1 VVSKGRRADPT
12 LSLPADRARMGTA
25 RLVIALPGGATRS
38 VALGEALARG
48 PVVIGSDPEQADVA
62 IDDPHVSARHCELSF
77 SPVGIKVV
85 DLDSRNGT
93 KVQGIAVHGALLE
106 PGVVITVGT
115 TQIRFEE
122 DDDDDEAD
130 ASASS
135 NELDLEGPSRFGDA
149 LGHSAAMRRVFGVLQ
164 RIAPTDLTI
173 TILGETGT
181 GKDVL
186 ARAIHDASPRRT
198 APFVVFDCGAAAPTL
213 IENHLFGHERGA
225 FTGAVDQRR
234 GAFEQADGGTLFLDE
249 IGELSLDLQPKLLR
263 VLEQRR
269 VARLGSTAERPV
281 DVRIVC
287 ATNRELEREVAAG
300 RFRQDLFFRV
310 NVAVVR
316 LPPLRERREDLVP
329 LIQLFAG
336 HTRGRP
342 TGSSPVM
349 GSRDREETERGGLEV
364 SAEAVGILTSYDWPG
379 NVRELRN
386 VIQSAAAVSDGRLL
400 RPRDF
405 ILFSGQTR
413 APTLDGLPLAGRT
426 LESIECAAIRQTLQ
440 QFAGNKTQAA
450 RALGIA
456 PSTLYAKLK
465 KYALE

>member
-1 VVSKGRRADPT
+1 MTKGRRADET
-12 LSLPADRARMGTA
+12 LSMPAARGQMGSA
-25 RLVIALPGGATRS
+25 RLAITSAGGAVRR
-38 VALGEALARG
+38 VPLGAALERG
-48 PVVIGSDPEQADVA
+48 AVVIGSDAEQADVH
-62 IDDPHVSARHCELSF
+62 IDDLHVSARHCELTTIAAG
-77 SPVGIKVV
+77 VKLR
-85 DLDSRNGT
+85 DLESRNGT
-93 KVQGIAVHGALLE
+93 KVQGIAVDSALLE
-106 PGVVITVGT
+106 PGVVITIGT
-115 TQIRFEE
+115 TQIVFEE
-122 DDDDDEAD
+122 EAAEEEDEEEAG
-130 ASASS
+130 
-135 NELDLEGPSRFGDA
+135 EEVLDLEGPSRFGDA
-149 LGHSAAMRRVFGVLQ
+149 LGHSTAMRRVFGVLQ
-164 RIAPTDLTI
+164 RLAPTDLTI

-186 ARAIHDASPRRT
+186 ARAIHEASPRRS

-213 IENHLFGHERGA
+213 IESQLFGHERGA

-269 VARLGSTAERPV
+269 VARLGSQTERPV

-287 ATNRELEREVAAG
+287 ATNRELAREVSIG
-300 RFRQDLFFRV
+300 QFRQDLFFRV
-310 NVAVVR
+310 NAAVVR
-316 LPPLRERREDLVP
+316 LPPLRERPEDLVP
-329 LIQLFAG
+329 LIQHFAG
-336 HTRGRP
+336 Q
-342 TGSSPVM
+342 M
-349 GSRDREETERGGLEV
+349 EGLEV
-364 SAEAVGILTSYDWPG
+364 SPDALGILTSYDWPG

-386 VIQSAAAVSDGRLL
+386 VISSASAVSDGKLL
-400 RPRDF
+400 KPRDF

-426 LESIECAAIRQTLQ
+426 LESIESAAIRQTLQ

>member
-1 VVSKGRRADPT
+1 MTKGRRADPT
-12 LSLPADRARMGTA
+12 LSLPAERVGSGSA
-25 RLVIALPGGATRS
+25 RLVVGFGTPSARTIPLGQALPH
-38 VALGEALARG
+38 G
-48 PVVIGSDPEQADVA
+48 PVVVGSDPHQATVVV
-62 IDDPHVSARHCELSF
+62 DDPHVSARHCEISLI
-77 SPVGIKVV
+77 PAGIKLV

-93 KVQGIAVHGALLE
+93 KVHGIAVNSALLE
-106 PGVVITVGT
+106 PGVVITIGT

-122 DDDDDEAD
+122 DAVESEEDED
-130 ASASS
+130 ATDGDA
-135 NELDLEGPSRFGDA
+135 LALEGPSQFGDA
-149 LGHSAAMRRVFGVLQ
+149 LGHSPPMRRVFGVLQ
-164 RIAPTDLTI
+164 RIAPTDLSI

-186 ARAIHDASPRRT
+186 ARAIHDASPRRS
-198 APFVVFDCGAAAPTL
+198 APFAVFDCGAAAPTL
-213 IENHLFGHERGA
+213 IESQLFGHERGA
-225 FTGAVDQRR
+225 FTGAVDERR
-234 GAFEQADGGTLFLDE
+234 GAFEQAHGGTLFLDE
-249 IGELSLDLQPKLLR
+249 IGELSIDLQPKLLR
-263 VLEQRR
+263 VLEQKR
-269 VARLGSTAERPV
+269 VGRLGSQTERPI

-316 LPPLRERREDLVP
+316 LPPLRDRREDLVP
-329 LIQLFAG
+329 LIQLFA
-336 HTRGRP
+336 
-342 TGSSPVM
+342 SL
-349 GSRDREETERGGLEV
+349 TEGLEV
-364 SAEAVGILTSYDWPG
+364 SPEAFGILTSYDWPG

-386 VIQSAAAVSDGRLL
+386 VIQSAAAVSDGKLL

-405 ILFSGQTR
+405 ILFSGSHR

-426 LESIECAAIRQTLQ
+426 LESIESAAIRQTLQ
-440 QFAGNKTQAA
+440 QFSGNKTQAA

>member
-1 VVSKGRRADPT
+1 MTKGRRADPT
-12 LSLPADRARMGTA
+12 LSLPAERVGSGSA
-25 RLVIALPGGATRS
+25 RLVVGFGTPSARTIALGQ
-38 VALGEALARG
+38 ALPHG
-48 PVVIGSDPEQADVA
+48 PVVVGSDPHQATVV
-62 IDDPHVSARHCELSF
+62 INDPHVSARHCEISLI
-77 SPVGIKVV
+77 PAGIKLV

-93 KVQGIAVHGALLE
+93 KVQGIAVNSALLE
-106 PGVVITVGT
+106 PGVIITIGT

-122 DDDDDEAD
+122 EAGDGEEEEEDDDDGAAG
-130 ASASS
+130 ASD
-135 NELDLEGPSRFGDA
+135 LDMEGPSSFGDA
-149 LGHSAAMRRVFGVLQ
+149 LGHSPAMRRVFGVLR
-164 RIAPTDLTI
+164 RIAPTDLSI

-181 GKDVL
+181 GKDVM
-186 ARAIHDASPRRT
+186 ARAIHQASPRRS

-213 IENHLFGHERGA
+213 IESQLFGHERGA
-225 FTGAVDQRR
+225 FTGAVDERR
-234 GAFEQADGGTLFLDE
+234 GAFEQAHGGTLFLDE

-269 VARLGSTAERPV
+269 VGRLGSQTERAV

-316 LPPLRERREDLVP
+316 LPPLRDRREDLVP

-336 HTRGRP
+336 LT
-342 TGSSPVM
+342 V
-349 GSRDREETERGGLEV
+349 GLEV
-364 SAEAVGILTSYDWPG
+364 SPEALGILTSYDWPG

-386 VIQSAAAVSDGRLL
+386 VIQSAAAVSDGKVL

-405 ILFSGQTR
+405 ILFSGQHR

-426 LESIECAAIRQTLQ
+426 LESIESAAIRQTLH

>member
-1 VVSKGRRADPT
+1 MTKGRRADET
-12 LSLPADRARMGTA
+12 LSMPAARGQMGSA
-25 RLVIALPGGATRS
+25 RLVITTAGGAVRK
-38 VALGEALARG
+38 VPLGDALARG
-48 PVVIGSDPEQADVA
+48 AVVIGSDPEQADVH
-62 IDDPHVSARHCELSF
+62 IDDLHVSARHCELTTIAAG
-77 SPVGIKVV
+77 VKLR
-85 DLDSRNGT
+85 DLESRNGT
-93 KVQGIAVHGALLE
+93 KVQGIAVDSALLE
-106 PGVVITVGT
+106 PGVVITIGT
-115 TQIRFEE
+115 TTIAFEE
-122 DDDDDEAD
+122 EDGDEEDEDDATEGD
-130 ASASS
+130 A
-135 NELDLEGPSRFGDA
+135 LDLEGPSRFGDA
-149 LGHSAAMRRVFGVLQ
+149 LGHSSAMRRVFGVLQ
-164 RIAPTDLTI
+164 RLAPTDLTI

-186 ARAIHDASPRRT
+186 ARAIHEASPRKS

-213 IENHLFGHERGA
+213 IESHLFGHERGA

-269 VARLGSTAERPV
+269 VGRLGSQTERPV

-287 ATNRELEREVAAG
+287 ATNRELAREVATG
-300 RFRQDLFFRV
+300 QFRQDLFFRV
-310 NVAVVR
+310 NAAVVR

-329 LIQLFAG
+329 LIQHFA
-336 HTRGRP
+336 
-342 TGSSPVM
+342 SQM
-349 GSRDREETERGGLEV
+349 EGLEV
-364 SAEAVGILTSYDWPG
+364 TPDALGILTSYDWPG

-386 VIQSAAAVSDGRLL
+386 VIASASAVSDGKLL

-426 LESIECAAIRQTLQ
+426 LESIEGAAIRQTLQ
-440 QFAGNKTQAA
+440 QCAGNKTQAA

>member
-1 VVSKGRRADPT
+1 MTKGRRADPT
-12 LSLPADRARMGTA
+12 LSLPAERVGSGSA
-25 RLVIALPGGATRS
+25 RLVVGFGTPSARTIPLGQALPH
-38 VALGEALARG
+38 G
-48 PVVIGSDPEQADVA
+48 PVVVGSDPHQATVV
-62 IDDPHVSARHCELSF
+62 IDDPHVSARHCEISLI
-77 SPVGIKVV
+77 PAGIKLV

-93 KVQGIAVHGALLE
+93 KVHGIAVNSALLE
-106 PGVVITVGT
+106 PGVVITIGT

-122 DDDDDEAD
+122 DAVDSDEDEDSTDGD
-130 ASASS
+130 A
-135 NELDLEGPSRFGDA
+135 LGFEGPSRFGDA
-149 LGHSAAMRRVFGVLQ
+149 LGHSPAMRRVFGVLQ
-164 RIAPTDLTI
+164 RIAPTDLSI

-186 ARAIHDASPRRT
+186 ARAIHDASPRRS

-213 IENHLFGHERGA
+213 IESQLFGHERGA
-225 FTGAVDQRR
+225 FTGAVDERR
-234 GAFEQADGGTLFLDE
+234 GAFEQAHGGTLFLDE
-249 IGELSLDLQPKLLR
+249 IGELSIDLQPKLLR
-263 VLEQRR
+263 VLEQKR
-269 VARLGSTAERPV
+269 VGRLGSQTERPI

-316 LPPLRERREDLVP
+316 LPPLRDRREDLVP
-329 LIQLFAG
+329 LIQLFA
-336 HTRGRP
+336 
-342 TGSSPVM
+342 SL
-349 GSRDREETERGGLEV
+349 TEGLEV
-364 SAEAVGILTSYDWPG
+364 SPEAFGILTSYDWPG

-386 VIQSAAAVSDGRLL
+386 VIQSAAAVSDGKLL

-405 ILFSGQTR
+405 ILFSGSHR

-426 LESIECAAIRQTLQ
+426 LESIESAAIRQTLQ

>member
-1 VVSKGRRADPT
+1 MTKGRRADET
-12 LSLPADRARMGTA
+12 LSLPAQRPPTGSAM
-25 RLVIALPGGATRS
+25 LVITSSGGAVRR
-38 VALGEALARG
+38 VPLGEELAQG
-48 PVVIGSDPEQADVA
+48 PVVIGSDAEQADVHV
-62 IDDPHVSARHCELSF
+62 DDLHVSARHCELSTI
-77 SPVGIKVV
+77 PAGVKLR
-85 DLDSRNGT
+85 DLESRNGT
-93 KVQGIAVHGALLE
+93 KVQGIAVDSALLE
-106 PGVVITVGT
+106 PGMVITIGT
-115 TQIRFEE
+115 TQIKFEE
-122 DDDDDEAD
+122 DAGEDSEEDEATEGD
-130 ASASS
+130 A
-135 NELDLEGPSRFGDA
+135 LGLEGPSRFGDA
-149 LGHSAAMRRVFGVLQ
+149 LGHSAAMRRVFAVLQ
-164 RIAPTDLTI
+164 RLAPTDLTI

-186 ARAIHDASPRRT
+186 ARAIHAASPRRS

-213 IENHLFGHERGA
+213 IESQLFGHERGA

-269 VARLGSTAERPV
+269 VGRLGSQTERPV

-287 ATNRELEREVAAG
+287 ATNRELAREVATG
-300 RFRQDLFFRV
+300 QFRQDLFFRV
-310 NVAVVR
+310 NVAVVS
-316 LPPLRERREDLVP
+316 LPPLRERPEDLVP
-329 LIQLFAG
+329 LIQHFAG
-336 HTRGRP
+336 Q
-342 TGSSPVM
+342 
-349 GSRDREETERGGLEV
+349 TEGLEV
-364 SAEAVGILTSYDWPG
+364 SPEALGILTSYDWPG

-386 VIQSAAAVSDGRLL
+386 VISSAAAVSDGKLL

-426 LESIECAAIRQTLQ
+426 LESIESAAIRQTLQ

>member
-1 VVSKGRRADPT
+1 MTKGRRADQT
-12 LSLPADRARMGTA
+12 LSMPAQRARMGSA
-25 RLVIALPGGATRS
+25 QLVITTAGGPPRT
-38 VALGEALARG
+38 VPLGEALASG
-48 PVVIGSDPEQADVA
+48 AVVIGSDPEQADVA
-62 IDDPHVSARHCELSF
+62 VDDLHVSARHCELTTIHAG
-77 SPVGIKVV
+77 VKLA
-85 DLDSRNGT
+85 DLGSRNGT
-93 KVQGIAVHGALLE
+93 KVQGIAVHSALLE
-106 PGVVITVGT
+106 PGVVITIGT
-115 TQIRFEE
+115 TEIRFEE
-122 DDDDDEAD
+122 AAGEDAAEEDAGEGDD
-130 ASASS
+130 
-135 NELDLEGPSRFGDA
+135 LDLEGPSRFGDA
-149 LGHSAAMRRVFGVLQ
+149 IGHSNAMRRVFGVLQ

-186 ARAIHDASPRRT
+186 ARAIHEASPRRS

-213 IENHLFGHERGA
+213 IESQLFGHERGA
-225 FTGAVDQRR
+225 FTGAVDLRR
-234 GAFEQADGGTLFLDE
+234 GAFEQAHGGTLFLDE
-249 IGELSLDLQPKLLR
+249 IGELSVDLQPKLLR
-263 VLEQRR
+263 VLEQRQ
-269 VARLGSTAERPV
+269 VSRLGSTTERPV

-287 ATNRELEREVAAG
+287 ATNRELAREVATG
-300 RFRQDLFFRV
+300 QFRQDLFFRV

-316 LPPLRERREDLVP
+316 LPPLRERPEDVVP
-329 LIQLFAG
+329 LIQHFAAQ
-336 HTRGRP
+336 
-342 TGSSPVM
+342 
-349 GSRDREETERGGLEV
+349 TEGLEV
-364 SAEAVGILTSYDWPG
+364 STEALGILTSYDWPG

-386 VIQSAAAVSDGRLL
+386 VIQSAAAVSDGKLL

>member
-1 VVSKGRRADPT
+1 MTKGRRADQT
-12 LSLPADRARMGTA
+12 LSMPAQRARTGSA
-25 RLVIALPGGATRS
+25 RLVITTAGGPPRT
-38 VALGEALARG
+38 VPLGDALASG
-48 PVVIGSDPEQADVA
+48 PVVIGSDPEQADVH
-62 IDDPHVSARHCELSF
+62 IDDLHVSARHCELTTIHAG
-77 SPVGIKVV
+77 VKLA
-85 DLDSRNGT
+85 DLGSRNGT
-93 KVQGIAVHGALLE
+93 KVQEIAVHSALLE
-106 PGVVITVGT
+106 PGVIITIGT

-122 DDDDDEAD
+122 EVGESEEDDDTTGGDDA
-130 ASASS
+130 
-135 NELDLEGPSRFGDA
+135 LDLEGPSRFGDA

-181 GKDVL
+181 GKDVM
-186 ARAIHDASPRRT
+186 ARAIHQASPRRS

-213 IENHLFGHERGA
+213 IESQLFGHERGA
-225 FTGAVDQRR
+225 FTGAVDERR
-234 GAFEQADGGTLFLDE
+234 GAFEQAHGGTLFLDE

-263 VLEQRR
+263 VLEQRK
-269 VARLGSTAERPV
+269 VGRLGSQTERSV

-287 ATNRELEREVAAG
+287 ATNRELAREVAIG
-300 RFRQDLFFRV
+300 QFRQDLFFRV
-310 NVAVVR
+310 NVAVVH
-316 LPPLRERREDLVP
+316 LPPLRERPEDLVP
-329 LIQLFAG
+329 LIQHFAG
-336 HTRGRP
+336 L
-342 TGSSPVM
+342 
-349 GSRDREETERGGLEV
+349 TEGLEV
-364 SAEAVGILTSYDWPG
+364 SAEALGILTSYDWPG

-386 VIQSAAAVSDGRLL
+386 VIQSAAAVSDGKLL

-426 LESIECAAIRQTLQ
+426 LESIESAAIRQTLQ

>member
-1 VVSKGRRADPT
+1 M
-12 LSLPADRARMGTA
+12 PAQRARIGSA
-25 RLVIALPGGATRS
+25 QLVITTAGGPPRT
-38 VALGEALARG
+38 VPLGEALASG
-48 PVVIGSDPEQADVA
+48 AVVIGSDPEQADVA
-62 IDDPHVSARHCELSF
+62 VDDLHVSARHCELTTIHAG
-77 SPVGIKVV
+77 VKLA
-85 DLDSRNGT
+85 DLGSRNGT
-93 KVQGIAVHGALLE
+93 KVQGIAVHSALLE
-106 PGVVITVGT
+106 PGVVITIGT
-115 TQIRFEE
+115 TEIRFEE
-122 DDDDDEAD
+122 AASEEAAEED
-130 ASASS
+130 AGEGDA
-135 NELDLEGPSRFGDA
+135 LDLEGPSRFGDA

-186 ARAIHDASPRRT
+186 ARAIHEASPRRS

-213 IENHLFGHERGA
+213 IESQLFGHERGA

-234 GAFEQADGGTLFLDE
+234 GAFEQAHGGTLFLDE

-263 VLEQRR
+263 VLEQRQ
-269 VARLGSTAERPV
+269 VSRLGSTTERPV

-287 ATNRELEREVAAG
+287 ATNRELAREVATG
-300 RFRQDLFFRV
+300 QFRQDLFFRV

-316 LPPLRERREDLVP
+316 LPPLRERPEDVVP
-329 LIQLFAG
+329 LIQHFAAQ
-336 HTRGRP
+336 
-342 TGSSPVM
+342 
-349 GSRDREETERGGLEV
+349 TEGLEV
-364 SAEAVGILTSYDWPG
+364 STEALGILTSYDWPG

-386 VIQSAAAVSDGRLL
+386 VIQSAAAVSDGKLL

-440 QFAGNKTQAA
+440 QFSGNKTQAA